1 MKLLWDTN
9 EPRDHVMEA
18 QNPGIIPG
26 DKENKVCAIIDV
38 AIPGNISFSKK
49 ETEEL
54 EKYQDLRQEIEKI
67 WKMKEVKGVPI
78 VIWAFS
84 SVSKSLG
91 K

>member
-38 AIPGNISFSKK
+38 AIPDNIRVGEKKK
-49 ETEEL
+49 EKV
-54 EKYQDLRQEIEKI
+54 EKYQDPLLTNLVCWIKPKVVLKLEKYLRFLLNST
-67 WKMKEVKGVPI
+67 GR
-78 VIWAFS
+78 
-84 SVSKSLG
+84 L
-91 K
+91 